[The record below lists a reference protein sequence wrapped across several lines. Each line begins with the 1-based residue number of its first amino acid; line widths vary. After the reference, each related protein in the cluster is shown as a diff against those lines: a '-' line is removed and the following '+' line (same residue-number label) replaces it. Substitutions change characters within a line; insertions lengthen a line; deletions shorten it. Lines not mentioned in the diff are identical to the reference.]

1 MQFRTPSRAS
11 ATSVGQNGAAKTSP
25 SLLNQRLNRASRSL
39 NSQFFAGASRRM
51 KFQLVAG
58 ASRRLNN
65 QSVADSAAPTHL
77 GINTHQWRRPQ
88 SVYGGKSAIGQQFA
102 GRSRAR
108 HMPVRPRFAV
118 PQQRC
123 LTCRSTG
130 APTAGHQRPGRWYAV
145 QFHRPGRCCPTVVAR
160 LPLRYASKSALVAH
174 VNTARPSGLG
184 SVVSNAGCMHHIT
197 HLSAVIAKY
206 RACYESTHTHWRSDS
221 SARRL
226 YAPGSVRGP
235 RRART
240 TYPRRITLRSTGRP
254 SAAG

>member
-11 ATSVGQNGAAKTSP
+11 ATSVAKISAPTSLP
-25 SLLNQRLNRASRSL
+25 WLRLQRLNRASRSL

-51 KFQLVAG
+51 KVQLLAG
-58 ASRRLNN
+58 ASRRLNS
-65 QSVADSAAPTHL
+65 QSVTVGAAPVLPGAITR
-77 GINTHQWRRPQ
+77 QWLRPQ
-88 SVYGGKSAIGQQFA
+88 CVYVCNAAIGQQITA
-102 GRSRAR
+102 RPKAR
-108 HMPVRPRFAV
+108 HVPVRPRIAAL
-118 PQQRC
+118 QQRC

-206 RACYESTHTHWRSDS
+206 RACYQSTHTHWRSDS